1 MREGRLREEWTIR
14 KNIYIY
20 IVIKEWGICRNPDM
34 KKTKKKNVG
43 RSGRGRVVLMV
54 SVTLTAACH
63 LVIKPSLH
71 STLVKD
77 TAYREITD
85 DQF

>member
-1 MREGRLREEWTIR
+1 
-14 KNIYIY
+14 
-20 IVIKEWGICRNPDM
+20 M

-71 STLVKD
+71 STLRD
-77 TAYREITD
+77 TAYRITD
-85 DQF
+85 DQL

>member
-1 MREGRLREEWTIR
+1 MDDKKEKKI
-14 KNIYIY
+14 II
-20 IVIKEWGICRNPDM
+20 IIIIIIIKEWGICRNPDM

-63 LVIKPSLH
+63 LVIKPSLTFYTKRH
-71 STLVKD
+71 GLSQ
-77 TAYREITD
+77 ITD